1 MGVSELFGGK
11 FNRGIVVLYA
21 PKILM
26 QLFSRL
32 KAIFIGPVQSFGAS
46 VFDLTLSSLWQ
57 LLLLQVMATSNH
69 QTGLFKRV
77 AIQGLVHAGC
87 PVHDLVVYVDGRRDI
102 WLPTRIRQSL
112 SYGSISSP
120 TRSIYRILR

>member
-1 MGVSELFGGK
+1 MGVGELVGGE

-32 KAIFIGPVQSFGAS
+32 KAVFVGPVQCFGAS
-46 VFDLTLSSLWQ
+46 VFDLTLSSPWQ

-69 QTGLFKRV
+69 QTGLLERIAV
-77 AIQGLVHAGC
+77 QGLVHTGC
-87 PVHDLVVYVDGRRDI
+87 PVHDLVVYVDGR
-102 WLPTRIRQSL
+102 
-112 SYGSISSP
+112 
-120 TRSIYRILR
+120 